1 MKCQGK
7 FKFRGLS
14 QKDGGTFTNSNGR
27 VINYNSSYQ
36 LKLDET
42 TDKGVYERTFKIPLD
57 SPLIAQLA
65 QKQMYDEIIM
75 EFEIV
80 FFGSNVRVIPVALIK

>member
-7 FKFRGLS
+7 FKFRGLT
-14 QKDGGTFTNSNGR
+14 QKDGGTFTTNGR
-27 VINYNSSYQ
+27 VVNYNASYQ

-42 TDKGVYERTFKIPLD
+42 TDKGVYERNIKIPLD
-57 SPLIAQLA
+57 SPLVAELA
-65 QKQMYDEIIM
+65 QKKLYEEIIM

-80 FFGSNVRVIPVALIK
+80 FFGSNVRVIPAALIR